1 MALST
6 IGTNSI
12 ADDAVGNTKLD
23 LTANYAFTGTITGAG
38 AYNLL
43 QTQTADNSS
52 TITFT
57 STPRTTDFGKTAITI
72 IANTIIGNDNIKSIN
87 R

>member
-23 LTANYAFTGTITGAG
+23 LTANYAFTGTVSGA
-38 AYNLL
+38 AEDNLVKL
-43 QTQTADNSS
+43 ASTTISS
-52 TITFT
+52 KFW
-57 STPRTTDFGKTAITI
+57 S
-72 IANTIIGNDNIKSIN
+72 
-87 R
+87 